1 MKNVNYLHFM
11 LIIIRILWKSIDPS
25 SIDHVQAEDYLFQSV
40 NHPIK
45 KDNLFCIVK
54 SAYKPSLALWDHSQF
69 RSWPGT
75 QTIPRFQFIYGLNL
89 TDNDFIAWPNL
100 ATCAK
105 FSKGISSNQFNIQ
118 PGHRLS
124 LSLSLSHLTRRI
136 LCKILSQPPPSHRT
150 FVRRVISSA
159 EMVRGKYLIIGYY
172 KQLSRILSKY
182 GWVEAVSPPLSLHS
196 KRSAHQSDSYDIF
209 FVVNSWI

>member
-1 MKNVNYLHFM
+1 MILLRGPTSQRVPNFLKAFL
-11 LIIIRILWKSIDPS
+11 LI
-25 SIDHVQAEDYLFQSV
+25 
-40 NHPIK
+40 
-45 KDNLFCIVK
+45 
-54 SAYKPSLALWDHSQF
+54 SL
-69 RSWPGT
+69 
-75 QTIPRFQFIYGLNL
+75 
-89 TDNDFIAWPNL
+89 
-100 ATCAK
+100 
-105 FSKGISSNQFNIQ
+105 ISSLGTFSLS
-118 PGHRLS
+118 LS